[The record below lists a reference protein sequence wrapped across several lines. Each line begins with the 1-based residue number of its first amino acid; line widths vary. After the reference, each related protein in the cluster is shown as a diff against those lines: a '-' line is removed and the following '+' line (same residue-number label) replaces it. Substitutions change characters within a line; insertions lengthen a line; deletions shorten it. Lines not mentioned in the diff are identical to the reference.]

1 METVENLVKSF
12 FADEAETAVDSLDLS
27 SKLRSTGEI
36 DSLGLAEFYC
46 ECEEH
51 WGIEIPDRQCRQ
63 FQTIGDV
70 VDYIEAAIA

>member
-1 METVENLVKSF
+1 METVENLVMSF
-12 FADEAETAVDSLDLS
+12 YADEAETTVDSLELS
-27 SKLRSTGEI
+27 TSLRNTGEI

-51 WGIEIPDRQCRQ
+51 WSIEIPDHKCRE
-63 FQTIGDV
+63 FQTIGQV

>member
-12 FADEAETAVDSLDLS
+12 YADEAATTVDSLES
-27 SKLRSTGEI
+27 STSLRNTGEI

-51 WGIEIPDRQCRQ
+51 WGIEIPDDECRR

-70 VDYIEAAIA
+70 VAYVEAAIA